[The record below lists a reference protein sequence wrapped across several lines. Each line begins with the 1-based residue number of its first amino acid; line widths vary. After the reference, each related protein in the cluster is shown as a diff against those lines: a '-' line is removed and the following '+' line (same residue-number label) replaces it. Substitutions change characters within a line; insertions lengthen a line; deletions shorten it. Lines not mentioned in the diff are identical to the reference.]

1 MKIVSIEYTS
11 MFGTKQ
17 TIRGELVHEDKNSVT
32 IRYIKEG
39 YTCTMPKKDILKME
53 VIGGK

>member
-11 MFGTKQ
+11 MFGTRQ
-17 TIRGELVHEDKNSVT
+17 TIRGELVHEDKKSVT

-39 YTCTMPKKDILKME
+39 YTCTMPKKDILKMVKE
-53 VIGGK
+53 D